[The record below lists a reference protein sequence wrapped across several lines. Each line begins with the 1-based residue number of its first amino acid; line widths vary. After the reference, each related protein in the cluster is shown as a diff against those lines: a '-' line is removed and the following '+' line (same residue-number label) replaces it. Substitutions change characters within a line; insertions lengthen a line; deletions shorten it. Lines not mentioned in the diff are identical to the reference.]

1 MLSALYSH
9 MLKLLLFTS
18 FSSSFTFV
26 CLCFV
31 FRILYPVFS
40 DLWGLV
46 TLSIAT
52 SYYLKFNAVMYF
64 NLEEEAP
71 SSLYLYGDYWYVV
84 NSLVYTLC
92 AMRDNECF
100 WFMPTNGRPPAF
112 LDIAKAHYFSNVDE
126 KVFDEVDIGSTT
138 LKSGADK
145 SSSSKSG
152 GGWSMSGKGKGNGSS
167 GCEENDDGVHDALLS
182 SSRVEDEDDDV
193 MTGRDRDS
201 RKERDRERER
211 RRTEEKP
218 NSWEDIGLPPVIV
231 GGNIPEYVDRM
242 QITAPALRTVRTP
255 VRLNTPAADMHRP
268 VHTGGRDRG
277 GERGGSELD
286 WKDRDKGTDNEGN
299 RTDRWCNFRINKL
312 RHRHSSVVRRLLS
325 HHYSPS

>member
-126 KVFDEVDIGSTT
+126 KVFDEVDIVSTT

-201 RKERDRERER
+201 RKERDREREKESMR
-211 RRTEEKP
+211 ESRGRGSAVTA
-218 NSWEDIGLPPVIV
+218 DGTADLGPVS
-231 GGNIPEYVDRM
+231 G
-242 QITAPALRTVRTP
+242 
-255 VRLNTPAADMHRP
+255 
-268 VHTGGRDRG
+268 
-277 GERGGSELD
+277 
-286 WKDRDKGTDNEGN
+286 
-299 RTDRWCNFRINKL
+299 INKGSFQNCPPS
-312 RHRHSSVVRRLLS
+312 SSVILRSNIVATNANGSSGSSVIGSGSGLS
-325 HHYSPS
+325 GSSVKESAREAKDSSIFSIIGYGTKRST